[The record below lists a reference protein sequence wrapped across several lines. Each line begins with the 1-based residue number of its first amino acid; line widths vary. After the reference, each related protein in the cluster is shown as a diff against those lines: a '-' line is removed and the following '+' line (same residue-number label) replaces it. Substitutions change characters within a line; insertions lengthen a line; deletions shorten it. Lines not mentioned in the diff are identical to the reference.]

1 MTPQPSAASLSP
13 IAVRTRSRRDIIG
26 LTAFVCILGALV
38 VLGTICIIHA
48 IQWIDK
54 PFAGFLLFGYRGVG
68 SFADLQWPAF
78 QTGIHYRDLIL
89 AVDGRPV
96 MSSRDILEALSRFL
110 PGDTVTYQLLNRQGQ
125 VLDLSVPVSL
135 FLLKDFLKI
144 VLPVLVVSLLFWG
157 MAVVVYALKPNTL
170 VTWIFVIFCAVSGIY
185 MVTGFEMQAGN
196 GSLWSYHLN
205 MFGIAFFPALCTHL
219 SWLFPERSGLLRRWP
234 IAPVFLYLVSGALLG
249 FHVWSVAAVMRP
261 GLSTDAYAA
270 SSSDLINSVNYI
282 RIFALL
288 STLSMVG
295 FSAYAFFYS
304 PSVIGRRR
312 ALVVLLGFALAFL
325 PISGGMILMTVFTK
339 LFITQNLF
347 AFSVVLFPIAIGYA
361 ITHHN
366 LFDVDTY
373 IKRTVGYVL
382 MTSIVAGA
390 YFAFERVFKTIV
402 LDPLLGDSSGQV
414 YPFLFALLTVF
425 AFNPV
430 SQKVQQGVDKLFFRK
445 GADFKMAVAG
455 VSESLTSMVDVQAF
469 IETIIHTVR
478 TDLFID
484 RAGVVVVDAR
494 TNTCRSTFHGG
505 KFGRDTAPLEEV
517 TDPGLSPDDP
527 LLALLA
533 REKKLITKY
542 DVAEDPRYSA
552 VRELCG
558 QRFEELGA
566 SLVLPLFYHDQ
577 FSGALTLG
585 YKKSGHF
592 YTREDIDLLKTL
604 SAMTSTAIEQSREK
618 GQKAV
623 LMQLFSKHVS
633 PQVAESLWEQR
644 EQFLEGGR
652 PKSQSMVVT
661 AMFTDL
667 QGFSTISEKQT
678 PEVLMNWLNIY
689 LDMMTTTVMEHG
701 GVVDDF
707 FGDGVKINFGVPIP
721 RETEQAIRQDA
732 VNAVN
737 CALAMEQKMI
747 VLNGQMAA
755 QGQQPL
761 RMRVGIYTGP
771 VVAGSLGSAN
781 RMKYTTIGDTV
792 NTAARLESFDKD
804 LVIARVTDSPCR
816 ILIGE
821 PTLRHVESM
830 FDVEKVG
837 ELSLK
842 GKSEKVGAF
851 CVVGRM
857 NEPALVQEAKA

>member
-1 MTPQPSAASLSP
+1 MNNHSGTSPHPFGMQRLHFRREERVQWGVFAFWCLLFVLVTSVCVVQAIQRVGTPFPGFLFNARLLVVDYGDYRWAGSVAGLHYPDKLLSANNIPLDSVPDLEAVLAEAMVGEVIRYRVGRGEKELEFSTPTTRFTWVDWLLTFGIELLSGC
-13 IAVRTRSRRDIIG
+13 IYCVMGIIV
-26 LTAFVCILGALV
+26 FVMKPQSQVSGVFLGACILLSLYTITGFDV
-38 VLGTICIIHA
+38 VTSRSVHRLN
-48 IQWIDK
+48 
-54 PFAGFLLFGYRGVG
+54 FLL
-68 SFADLQWPAF
+68 
-78 QTGIHYRDLIL
+78 
-89 AVDGRPV
+89 
-96 MSSRDILEALSRFL
+96 
-110 PGDTVTYQLLNRQGQ
+110 
-125 VLDLSVPVSL
+125 
-135 FLLKDFLKI
+135 
-144 VLPVLVVSLLFWG
+144 
-157 MAVVVYALKPNTL
+157 NTL
-170 VTWIFVIFCAVSGIY
+170 VPASFV
-185 MVTGFEMQAGN
+185 
-196 GSLWSYHLN
+196 H
-205 MFGIAFFPALCTHL
+205 
-219 SWLFPERSGLLRRWP
+219 
-234 IAPVFLYLVSGALLG
+234 
-249 FHVWSVAAVMRP
+249 
-261 GLSTDAYAA
+261 
-270 SSSDLINSVNYI
+270 
-282 RIFALL
+282 
-288 STLSMVG
+288 LSMVFPREWKSVRAMPWLQWIPYG
-295 FSAYAFFYS
+295 AAVALSIPIQLYFPRAEFVTYYAWADIYIVVGALTIVGAILYS
-304 PSVIGRRR
+304 YFIESSLLAMQR
-312 ALVVLLGFALAFL
+312 AKVLMFGASLALPIPAIAHGMPLLGASLDRLPLNINFLAI
-325 PISGGMILMTVFTK
+325 PI
-339 LFITQNLF
+339 
-347 AFSVVLFPIAIGYA
+347 VLFPASIAYA
-361 ITHHN
+361 IVKHN
-366 LFDVDTY
+366 LFDVDVY

-430 SQKVQQGVDKLFFRK
+430 SQKVQQWVDKLFFRK

-505 KFGRDTAPLEEV
+505 KFGRDTAPLEET

-542 DVAEDPRYSA
+542 DVMEDPRYSA

-604 SAMTSTAIEQSREK
+604 STMTSTAIEQSREK
-618 GQKAV
+618 GQKTV

-652 PKSQSMVVT
+652 PKSQSMIVT

-678 PEVLMNWLNIY
+678 PEVLMNWLNTY

-721 RETEQAIRQDA
+721 RETEGEIRQDA
-732 VNAVN
+732 INAVT
-737 CALAMEQKMI
+737 CALAMEKKMI
-747 VLNGQMAA
+747 VLNGRMAA
-755 QGQQPL
+755 EGQQPL
-761 RMRVGIYTGP
+761 RMRIGLYTGP
-771 VVAGSLGSAN
+771 VVAGSLGSAE

-804 LVIARVTDSPCR
+804 LVLPQLATSPCR
-816 ILIGE
+816 ILIGDS
-821 PTLRHVESM
+821 TLQHLGEQ
-830 FDVEKVG
+830 FETLQVG
-837 ELSLK
+837 DMSLK
-842 GKSEKVGAF
+842 GKATKITAH
-851 CVVGRM
+851 CVLGWKAGGRDGDGTG
-857 NEPALVQEAKA
+857 